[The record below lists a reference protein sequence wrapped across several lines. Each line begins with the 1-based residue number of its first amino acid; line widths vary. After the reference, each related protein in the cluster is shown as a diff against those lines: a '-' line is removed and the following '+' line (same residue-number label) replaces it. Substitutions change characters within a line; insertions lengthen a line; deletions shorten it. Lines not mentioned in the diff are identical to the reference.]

1 MACESW
7 GDKLD
12 AYVDGGLPDAEARSF
27 AAHLPQCSVCAADAL
42 ERVQMKRAVS
52 IAGRAYRPSAAFRQ
66 QIEKSLRKPE
76 PQGKGWGWKLV
87 LLPAALVLI
96 ISVSLMFLVNREG
109 ARRSRVFGE
118 IADLHVAT
126 LASATPVDVI
136 STDRHTVKPWF
147 EGKIPFAFNLPEL
160 AGTNFVLVG
169 GRVAYLEQSPG
180 AQLIYKLRSHELS
193 VFIFQDRGTEGARWV
208 AEPVS
213 ALSFTFETWTDKGL
227 RYFVVGDVGATD
239 VESLSNLL
247 RSAK

>member
-1 MACESW
+1 MGCETW
-7 GDKLD
+7 RDKLD
-12 AYVDGGLPDAEARSF
+12 EYIDGELPDAEARKF
-27 AAHLPQCSVCAADAL
+27 ALHLPECSACAADAL
-42 ERVQMKRAVS
+42 ERVQTKRGVS
-52 IAGRAYRPSAAFRQ
+52 IAGRAYQPTPAFRRQ
-66 QIEKSLRKPE
+66 VEQSLRKSI
-76 PQGKGWGWKLV
+76 PQGKAWAWKLV

-96 ISVSLMFLVNREG
+96 ISLSLLLLVNREG

-126 LASATPVDVI
+126 LASSTPVDVV

-169 GRVAYLEQSPG
+169 GRVTYLEQSPG

-193 VFIFQDRGTEGARWV
+193 VFIFQERGTEGARWA

-227 RYFVVGDVGATD
+227 RYFVVGDVGTAD

-247 RSAK
+247 RGAK